1 MAPKV
6 RGSGRIDLCSKVET
20 VEQAA
25 DLLCALAERCA
36 AERPCGMD
44 EALKITRSNI
54 GYLGGYC
61 DVETQRRWERLFG
74 AVHPVFGSVDS
85 PESPKTA
92 AETFARGVAMAKEI
106 TRV

>member
-1 MAPKV
+1 MTLPETLTYGV
-6 RGSGRIDLCSKVET
+6 MIDLCGAVKTET
-20 VEQAA
+20 EAGA
-25 DLLCALAERCA
+25 LLVALAERCA
-36 AERPCGMD
+36 KERPCGMD

-74 AVHPVFGSVDS
+74 AVHPVFGAVGS

-92 AETFARGVAMAKEI
+92 AETFERGV
-106 TRV
+106 RLGGGR